1 MAIKIREVAGMSG
14 SEDGDQAEATLVYD
28 IKKGASDTMAAVRA
42 ALVALSPTTF
52 DGLGRTKFT
61 WSEEEENLRLRASVL
76 YTAKAPESTLRR
88 SFDGTGGTIRIFMG
102 HTATTRINPTAPPS
116 GPAPVAPNYRGLINV
131 KDGTPEGVDVTV
143 PALKLVHSYKWP
155 ANVVTHAYCKALAG
169 LVGTTNLA
177 AYDTYAAGELLFLG
191 FNCELVDGRPT
202 DIQYHYAA
210 SADVTG
216 ITLAGFPSI
225 NKPGHDYL
233 WIAYREAE
241 DTAAERRAT
250 QPIGAYIE
258 RVYRRVSFSS
268 FGYL

>member
-14 SEDGDQAEATLVYD
+14 SEDNEQGEATLVYD
-28 IKKGASDTMAAVRA
+28 IKKAPADSMAAVRA
-42 ALVALSPTTF
+42 ALIAFCPTTF
-52 DGLGRTKFT
+52 DGLARTKFS
-61 WSEEEENLRLRASVL
+61 WAEEEENLRLRASVV
-76 YTAKAPESTLRR
+76 YTAKLPESTLRR
-88 SFDGTGGTIRIFMG
+88 SFDGTGGTVRIFMG
-102 HTATTRINPTAPPS
+102 HTTTNKINPTGLTAPDFK
-116 GPAPVAPNYRGLINV
+116 GLINV

-177 AYDTYAAGELLFLG
+177 TFDTYAPGELLFLG
-191 FNCELVDGRPT
+191 FSCELIDNRPT

-216 ITLAGFPSI
+216 ITLAGFPGI

-241 DTAAERRAT
+241 DTGAQRRAT
-250 QPIGAYIE
+250 QPIGAYLE
-258 RVYRRVSFSS
+258 RVYRRVSFSA
-268 FGYL
+268 FGYI